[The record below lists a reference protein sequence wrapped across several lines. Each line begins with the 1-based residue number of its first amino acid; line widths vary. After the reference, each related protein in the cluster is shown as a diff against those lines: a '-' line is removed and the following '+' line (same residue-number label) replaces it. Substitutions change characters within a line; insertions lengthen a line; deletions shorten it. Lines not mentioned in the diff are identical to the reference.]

1 MDDIPLDNRAPR
13 PAADTPFRMM
23 VETAGDILFIAV
35 PDGSVTYF
43 NPRWYEFTGLTPEQS
58 LGWRWMQ
65 RIHPDDRDK
74 AMDGWRRALESGSPW
89 VTRLPLI
96 GRDGTDCCFLCRAR
110 PLGASGEN
118 WFGACADIDELVR
131 AEEALRASKQALT
144 EAAHRKDEFLAILAH
159 ELRNPLAPLST
170 GLEIM
175 RRAGGDLVV
184 IDKARTMMQG
194 QVAQMVRLVDDLLDV
209 SRITRGKL
217 ELRKARVELATIV
230 ANAVDTARPEIDA
243 GHHRLHV
250 DLPPQ
255 PVWLDADANR
265 LAQVFA
271 NLLNNAARYTRE
283 PGDIRLT
290 ATVEAGEVAVTVS
303 DTGIGIQRDK
313 LNVIFD
319 MFTQVEQQFEQTPAG
334 VGIGLTLV
342 KSFVEMHGGNVS
354 AHSDGHN
361 RGSAFRV
368 RLPVASAPER
378 PHPVSDAD
386 EARAAGRQ
394 RVLIVDDNRDAAE
407 GLAMLLGLM
416 GSETRIAH
424 DGAEALDAG
433 GGFRPTIVLMDLGMP
448 RLDGYSAAREIR
460 RRPWGRD
467 VVLVALT
474 GWGQES
480 DKRRTR
486 EAGFNRHLIKPVQP
500 EVLEKLL
507 RDPRTGTA

>member
-23 VETAGDILFIAV
+23 VETAGDILFIAA

-43 NPRWYEFTGLTPEQS
+43 NPRWYKFTGLTPEQS

-144 EAAHRKDEFLAILAH
+144 EAARRKDEFLAILAH

-319 MFTQVEQQFEQTPAG
+319 RFTQVEQQFEQTP
-334 VGIGLTLV
+334 
-342 KSFVEMHGGNVS
+342 
-354 AHSDGHN
+354 
-361 RGSAFRV
+361 
-368 RLPVASAPER
+368 
-378 PHPVSDAD
+378 
-386 EARAAGRQ
+386 
-394 RVLIVDDNRDAAE
+394 
-407 GLAMLLGLM
+407 
-416 GSETRIAH
+416 
-424 DGAEALDAG
+424 
-433 GGFRPTIVLMDLGMP
+433 
-448 RLDGYSAAREIR
+448 
-460 RRPWGRD
+460 
-467 VVLVALT
+467 
-474 GWGQES
+474 
-480 DKRRTR
+480 
-486 EAGFNRHLIKPVQP
+486 
-500 EVLEKLL
+500 
-507 RDPRTGTA
+507 